1 MDKKTKTI
9 LGVVII
15 VVIIAAILFIWSYFF
30 IFNNGNVSEDVIKS
44 EIDEYLL
51 SKKDSETES
60 SITKSG
66 SALLYDNNKV
76 TYITKSDKVYE
87 AELENNKIKSFKL
100 SDTKEGQ
107 FYNSVH
113 PEKHIPTG
121 FKHTIGDWNTGYVIE
136 DSEKNEFVWIP
147 VASSSSYKKRAG
159 HQDWAMTVDSIGSEN
174 IEEEVKG
181 DKLGVTEILGVKVED
196 SETAVLPEAEIVNK
210 AGGFW
215 LGRYEA
221 GVDSSEEAFDINW
234 EKAKVLEKA
243 NVQPARCV
251 PAEMYLKIANNWKS
265 GKADSSKNT
274 VAFQSGLVTG
284 TQWDVACE
292 FIGWDIANS
301 DCSEW
306 GCYASVQSQ
315 KYTGYHS
322 SDKSSNWI
330 YEENVVKEG
339 AVVDETN
346 PLADG
351 KGWVFPTGKF
361 VNSNGGN
368 TSKKNIFDMAG
379 NVWEWTTEIPIHVSE
394 NSYVVRGGCAGDPGV
409 FCASAR
415 YGGPWYSWNIGFRM
429 VLYVE

>member
-9 LGVVII
+9 LGVVITVI
-15 VVIIAAILFIWSYFF
+15 IIAAIIFIWGYFF
-30 IFNNGNVSEDVIKS
+30 IFNNGNVSEDNIKA

-51 SKKDSETES
+51 SKKDRETES

-76 TYITKSDKVYE
+76 IYITKSDKMYE
-87 AELENNKIKSFKL
+87 AELENDKIKSFKL
-100 SDTKEGQ
+100 SETKEGQ

-121 FKHTIGDWNTGYVIE
+121 FKHTIGTWNSGYVIE

-147 VASSSSYKKRAG
+147 VASSNLYKKKLG
-159 HQDWAMTVDSIGSEN
+159 PQDWSMTKEGMGSTVL
-174 IEEEVKG
+174 EEEVKG
-181 DKLGVTEILGVKVED
+181 DYLGVTEILGVTVEN
-196 SETAVLPEAEIVNK
+196 SVTATNPEAQVVNN

-215 LGRYEA
+215 IGRYEA
-221 GVDSSEEAFDINW
+221 GVDSTLEAFDIDW
-234 EKAKVLEKA
+234 DKATVLEKA

-251 PAEMYLKIANNWKS
+251 PAEQYLKIANNWKS

-274 VAFQSGLVTG
+274 VDFQSGLITG
-284 TQWDVACE
+284 TQWDLACE
-292 FIGWDIANS
+292 FIGWDTANS

-306 GCYASVQSQ
+306 GCYASVPSQ

-322 SDKSSNWI
+322 SDKSSDWI
-330 YEENVVKEG
+330 YEENVEKEG
-339 AVVDETN
+339 AIVDENN

-361 VNSNGGN
+361 VNQNGSG
-368 TSKKNIFDMAG
+368 TSKKNIYDMAG
-379 NVWEWTTEIPIHVSE
+379 NVWEWTTEVPQYETDTEHVI
-394 NSYVVRGGCAGDPGV
+394 RGGCAGDPGK
-409 FCASAR
+409 FCATAR
-415 YGGPWYSWNIGFRM
+415 FGHPWYAWNVGFRM
-429 VLYVE
+429 VLYVK